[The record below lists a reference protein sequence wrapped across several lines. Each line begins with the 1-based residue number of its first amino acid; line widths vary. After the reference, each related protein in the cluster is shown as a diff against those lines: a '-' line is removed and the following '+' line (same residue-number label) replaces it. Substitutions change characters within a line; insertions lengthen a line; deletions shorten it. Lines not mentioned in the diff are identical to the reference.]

1 MFKSLTDIA
10 IFEYEYVHK
19 AFFWLLT
26 IIPLLAIWYIFRQFK
41 KTKSINI
48 SSTENIEKPAINIT
62 VVLKHINFLVFLFGL
77 SFIITAITRPHD
89 PKDIEEYRQKSIEG
103 IDVIVAIDVSSS
115 MFAQDFKP
123 NRLESAKKTAMS
135 FIQNRPNDRIG
146 IVAYEGEAYTQA
158 PLTTDHQLLMQLLAD
173 VQSGQVEQ
181 GTAIGS
187 GLITAVNRLY
197 ESEAKSKV
205 IILLTDGENN
215 KGDIDPLTAA
225 QVAKEYGVRVY
236 TVGVGKNGTAPY
248 PVQNMFGTVSMQNI
262 EVRIDETLLKEIAA
276 MTDGKYF
283 RATNENEL
291 NEIYSTIDKL
301 EKSKVRVIEF
311 RTNPPEKFYGFLFIG
326 ILAILIYYTV
336 DKTILKSIND

>member
-1 MFKSLTDIA
+1 
-10 IFEYEYVHK
+10 
-19 AFFWLLT
+19 
-26 IIPLLAIWYIFRQFK
+26 
-41 KTKSINI
+41 
-48 SSTENIEKPAINIT
+48 
-62 VVLKHINFLVFLFGL
+62 
-77 SFIITAITRPHD
+77 
-89 PKDIEEYRQKSIEG
+89 
-103 IDVIVAIDVSSS
+103 

-158 PLTTDHQLLMQLLAD
+158 PLTTDHQLLMDLLSE
-173 VQSGQVEQ
+173 VKSGQVDQ

-187 GLITAVNRLY
+187 GLITAINRLY

-215 KGDIDPLTAA
+215 RGDIDPLTAA

-236 TVGVGKNGTAPY
+236 TVGVGKNGMAPY

-262 EVRIDETLLKEIAA
+262 EVRIDEELLEEIAE
-276 MTDGKYF
+276 MTDGQYF
-283 RATNENEL
+283 RAKNEKEL
-291 NEIYSTIDKL
+291 NEIYATIDKL

-311 RTNPPEKFYGFLFIG
+311 RTNPPEKFYGFLFFGLI
-326 ILAILIYYTV
+326 ILLSYYLL
-336 DKTILKSIND
+336 DKTLLKSIN

>member
-1 MFKSLTDIA
+1 MNNSLTDIA
-10 IFEYEYVHK
+10 FFNYEFVYK
-19 AFFWLLT
+19 EFFWLL
-26 IIPLLAIWYIFRQFK
+26 ILVPLLAIWYAFKLFK
-41 KTKSINI
+41 KAKSINI
-48 SSTENIEKPAINIT
+48 SSIDNISRPAVKIWLI
-62 VVLKHINFLVFLFGL
+62 LKHLNFSLFLLGL
-77 SFIITAITRPHD
+77 SLIIISLARPHD
-89 PKDIEEYRQKSIEG
+89 PKDIEEYQQKNIEG
-103 IDVIVAIDVSSS
+103 IDVVLAIDVSSS

-158 PLTTDHQLLMQLLAD
+158 PLTTDHQLLMDLLSE
-173 VQSGQVEQ
+173 VKSGQVDQ

-187 GLITAVNRLY
+187 GLITAINRLY

-215 KGDIDPLTAA
+215 RGDIDPLTAA

-236 TVGVGKNGTAPY
+236 TVGVGKNGMAPY

-262 EVRIDETLLKEIAA
+262 EVRIDEELLEEIAE
-276 MTDGKYF
+276 MTDGQYF
-283 RATNENEL
+283 RAKNEKEL
-291 NEIYSTIDKL
+291 NEIYATIDKL

-311 RTNPPEKFYGFLFIG
+311 RTNPPEKFYGFLFFGLI
-326 ILAILIYYTV
+326 ILLSYYLL
-336 DKTILKSIND
+336 DKTLLKSIN